1 MEFRAIDPD
10 SGRSEAAELQVLSG
24 SDRRRLGRLASGEV
38 CKDSRLQRRQE
49 GREKEED
56 LSLTSEPFEAT
67 LVELMR
73 HSDNQLR
80 VVLAVEGRRAK
91 HRAQGRDQVDQV

>member
-38 CKDSRLQRRQE
+38 CLIELKNALV
-49 GREKEED
+49 
-56 LSLTSEPFEAT
+56 SLPTIA
-67 LVELMR
+67 R
-73 HSDNQLR
+73 YQHQD
-80 VVLAVEGRRAK
+80 
-91 HRAQGRDQVDQV
+91 